1 MRETITQV
9 SNNLTER
16 WTNFPKKTKIQI
28 GVGAGAIVV
37 AIVAA
42 VVIFSKPETAILYQN
57 LDMEAISQID
67 EVLDANNITYELIDG
82 RTIQVNEEDLNNAKI
97 VLTRENVPRGDYTFY
112 DAITNS
118 MSTTEAEK
126 RTKLIYLKQVD
137 LENIL
142 MGMEGIESATVQLN
156 VPEEK
161 NSFLAS
167 KMESSASVV
176 LTLHRQI
183 SNNQIEGIARLL
195 SNAVDNLKLENITI
209 LDSDSNV
216 LFSGDDFG
224 ELTASDQQSLK
235 NNAEKDIVNK
245 LTTLLSPIYD
255 EVAISPNLIL
265 DFDYFEQTKEEYTT
279 PSVDLQNGLVDQE
292 SRQNYEATNIQDGF
306 APGLDPNVEDV
317 PEYVAGNELS
327 GNYEGA
333 TSEIKYKHNK
343 TLSSE
348 VKNIGTIDYAN
359 SSVAIN
365 LSKFKIYDETIME
378 NMLADGQTWA
388 QFKLDNE
395 ASTILEVDQATI
407 DAIKMGAGL
416 ENVAVIAYEVPVF
429 IDKEPFNLETE
440 DVIPYLLLL
449 ALGAII
455 VVVMIKFK
463 KPAEEVETAD
473 EFEFE
478 DLLPVAMPDEEEED
492 TLQDI
497 ELKEVIETKEKI
509 DKFIDEKPEAVAG
522 LLRNWLEEDWGD

>member
-16 WTNFPKKTKIQI
+16 WTNLPSRQKIQI
-28 GVGAGAIVV
+28 GVGAGAIIV
-37 AIVAA
+37 AIIAA
-42 VVIFSKPETAILYQN
+42 VFFFSSPQTAILYQN

-67 EVLDANNITYELIDG
+67 EVLGANNITYELIDG
-82 RTIQVNEEDLNNAKI
+82 RTIQVNEEDLNTAKI
-97 VLTRENVPRGDYTFY
+97 ILTRENVPRGDYTFY

-142 MGMEGIESATVQLN
+142 MGMEGIAEATVQLN

-161 NSFLAS
+161 NSFIAS
-167 KMESSASVV
+167 QMESSASVV

-183 SNNQIEGIARLL
+183 SDNQIEGIARLL

-216 LFSGDDFG
+216 LFSGDEFG
-224 ELTASDQQSLK
+224 EMTASDQQSLK
-235 NNAEKDIVNK
+235 SSAEKDIVNK

-279 PSVDLQNGLVDQE
+279 PITDSQTGLVDQE
-292 SRQNYEATNIQDGF
+292 RRKNYEATNIQDGF

-327 GNYEGA
+327 GNYEGG
-333 TSEIKYKHNK
+333 TSDIIYKHNK
-343 TLSSE
+343 TLSNE
-348 VKNIGTIDYAN
+348 IKNIGTIDYNN

-365 LSKFKIYDETIME
+365 LTKYNVYDEALLEDT
-378 NMLADGQTWA
+378 LPDGQTWA
-388 QFKLDNE
+388 EFKLANDVTN
-395 ASTILEVDQATI
+395 ILVVEQATI

-416 ENVAVIAYEVPVF
+416 ENVAVIAYEKPVF
-429 IDKEPFNLETE
+429 IDKEPFTLQTE
-440 DVIPYLLLL
+440 DVIPYILLL
-449 ALGAII
+449 ALGAVI
-455 VVVMIKFK
+455 VVVMIRFR
-463 KPAEEVETAD
+463 KPVEEVVTED

-478 DLLPVAMPDEEEED
+478 DLLPVAGPEEEEED
-492 TLQDI
+492 SLQDI
-497 ELKEVIETKEKI
+497 ELKEVIETKAKI